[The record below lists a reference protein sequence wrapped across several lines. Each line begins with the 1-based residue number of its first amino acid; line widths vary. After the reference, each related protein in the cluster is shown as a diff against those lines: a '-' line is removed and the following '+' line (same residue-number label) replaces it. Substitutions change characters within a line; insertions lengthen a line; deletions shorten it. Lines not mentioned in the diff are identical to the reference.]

1 MGWAQF
7 KKSAPALARKAEQL
21 FDKTGVVL
29 LGTVRKDGSP
39 RISPVEPLIVQG
51 ELYLGMMWKSLKAA
65 DLLRDPHCTVHSAI
79 RDRMA
84 KDGEFKLHGRV
95 RYIQDPG
102 VRKRYGL
109 ALYKKIGWNPE
120 GMKYHLF
127 AVDVSSAGFF
137 VNKSNYRV
145 MKRWRAGGRR
155 NRLRRR
161 WNELSQTGSSI
172 QLHRDTF
179 VSFVVS
185 FSLCAR
191 N

>member
-1 MGWAQF
+1 MSWAQF
-7 KKSAPALARKAEQL
+7 KRSAPVLARKAEQL
-21 FDKTGVVL
+21 FDKAGVVL

-39 RISPVEPLIVQG
+39 RISPVEALIVHG

-65 DLLRDPHCTVHSAI
+65 DLLRDPRCTVHSTI

-95 RYIQDPG
+95 RCIQDPAE
-102 VRKRYGL
+102 RKRYGQ

-127 AVDVSSAGFF
+127 AVDVASAGLF

-145 MKRWRAGGRR
+145 MKRWRTGGRT
-155 NRLRRR
+155 
-161 WNELSQTGSSI
+161 EQIKQTME
-172 QLHRDTF
+172 
-179 VSFVVS
+179 
-185 FSLCAR
+185 
-191 N
+191 